1 MVCIFMLVG
10 TPVRE
15 ERSDWR
21 DKWLKVEGQ
30 GQSLEEPQ
38 IVYD

>member
-1 MVCIFMLVG
+1 MLMLVG

-21 DKWLKVEGQ
+21 DIYGEKKMAKDRALR
-30 GQSLEEPQ
+30 SPRCR
-38 IVYD
+38 